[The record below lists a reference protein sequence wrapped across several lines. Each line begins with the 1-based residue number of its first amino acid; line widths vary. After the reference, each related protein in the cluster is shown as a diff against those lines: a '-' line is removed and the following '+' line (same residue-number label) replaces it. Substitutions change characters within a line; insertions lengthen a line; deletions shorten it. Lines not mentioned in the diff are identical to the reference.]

1 MNNVSGI
8 IYAYHGYSELYE
20 LGAWRT
26 GASMP
31 FYGRYRLID
40 FSLSSMMNA
49 GIQNVGVIMQ
59 KGYQSLLDHIGNG
72 RTWDMDIFK
81 KGLRPL
87 PPFGLPE
94 AKGLYEGNVEALAS
108 VRTHLENLKEEYV
121 ILARGDLAANLDLDA
136 LVKQHIDSGVDVTA
150 VCTNNL
156 LPYVHH
162 SLTVGRDGFADQL
175 LCLQTAGTDDGY
187 ALLEVYMMRTKLL
200 LELVDWCSER
210 GRIHF
215 NRDALMHVFNTGGKV
230 GVYLQEG
237 YARHIESVAD
247 YYEANMDM
255 LVKEKRKQMFPSE
268 RQVYTPAYIDVST
281 YYGDDASVKNSV
293 VADGC
298 IIEGTV
304 ENCILFGG
312 VKVGANCVL
321 KNSIILNDTDVG
333 EGSELTCVIADKNIT
348 VSPHTSLK
356 GSDRLPLVIPK
367 GKSI

>member
-20 LGAWRT
+20 LGAERT

-72 RTWDMDIFK
+72 RTWDMDVFK
-81 KGLRPL
+81 RGLRPL
-87 PPFGLPE
+87 PPYGLPE
-94 AKGLYEGNVEALAS
+94 AKGLYEGNIEALSS
-108 VRTHLENLKEEYV
+108 VRGHLEGLNDEYV
-121 ILARGDLAANLDLDA
+121 ILTRGDLCANLDLEA
-136 LVKQHIDSGVDVTA
+136 LVKQHLESGADVTA
-150 VCTNNL
+150 VCTKHL

-162 SLTVGRDGFADQL
+162 CFTLGQDGFADQL
-175 LCLQTAGTDDGY
+175 LCMLAPGNDTGVA
-187 ALLEVYMMRTKLL
+187 ALEVYMMRRDLL
-200 LELVDWCSER
+200 LELVDWCDER
-210 GRIHF
+210 RRIHF
-215 NRDALMHVFNTGGKV
+215 NRDALTQVFKTGGKV
-230 GVYLQEG
+230 GIYLHEG

-255 LVKEKRKQMFPSE
+255 LIKEKRKQMFPPE

-281 YYGDDASVKNSV
+281 YYGDDALVKNSV

-312 VKVGANCVL
+312 VHVGANCVL
-321 KNSIILNDTDVG
+321 KNSIILNDTDIG
-333 EGSELTCVIADKNIT
+333 EGTELTCVIADKNIT
-348 VSPHTSLK
+348 VSPYTKLK

>member
-20 LGAWRT
+20 LGAERT

-31 FYGRYRLID
+31 FFGRYRLID

-59 KGYQSLLDHIGNG
+59 KGYQSLLDHIGSG
-72 RTWDMDIFK
+72 RTWYMDVFK

-94 AKGLYEGNVEALAS
+94 AKGLYEGNMEALSS
-108 VRTHLENLKEEYV
+108 VRTHLVDLKEEYV
-121 ILARGDLAANLDLDA
+121 ILARGDLAANLDIDA
-136 LVKQHIDSGVDVTA
+136 LVRQHLDSGVDVTA
-150 VCTNNL
+150 VCTKSF

-162 SLTVGRDGFADQL
+162 SLTVGRDGLADQL
-175 LCLQTAGTDDGY
+175 LCMQTAGTDDGY

-215 NRDALMHVFNTGGKV
+215 NRDALMHVFSTGGKV
-230 GVYLQEG
+230 GVYLHEG

-255 LVKEKRKQMFPSE
+255 LIKEKRKQMFPPE

-281 YYGDDASVKNSV
+281 YYGDDALVKNSV

-312 VKVGANCVL
+312 VHVGANCVL
-321 KNSIILNDTDVG
+321 KNSIILNDTNIG
-333 EGSELTCVIADKNIT
+333 EGTELTCVIADKNIT
-348 VSPHTSLK
+348 VSPYIKLK
-356 GSDRLPLVIPK
+356 GSARLPLVIPK